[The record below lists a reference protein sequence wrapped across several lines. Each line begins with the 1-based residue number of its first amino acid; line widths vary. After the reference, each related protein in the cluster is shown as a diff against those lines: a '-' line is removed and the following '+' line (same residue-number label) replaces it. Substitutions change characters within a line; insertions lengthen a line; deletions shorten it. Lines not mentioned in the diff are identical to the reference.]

1 MAKPHKSNTEGIDV
15 GYVAHLA
22 RLRLTDAETAKLQ
35 GQLDHILAY
44 VDELKKVDVDGVEPM
59 SHVLDIHTVLRA
71 DEVKPSLDRDQVLAN
86 APEHHGDHFIVPKII
101 E

>member
-1 MAKPHKSNTEGIDV
+1 MSKAHKSTTEGIDV

-22 RLRLTDAETAKLQ
+22 RLHLTPEETAKLQ
-35 GQLDHILAY
+35 GQLNHILAY
-44 VDELKKVDVDGVEPM
+44 VDELKKVDVEGVEPM
-59 SHVLDIHTVLRA
+59 SHVLDLHSVLREDA
-71 DEVKPSLDRDQVLAN
+71 VKPSLDRDQVLAN